1 MRLPV
6 LPFSPRRSS
15 RAAPT
20 AVGAR
25 PPGDPPLF
33 DEALLARLGRLVL
46 LSGRSWATGVA
57 GEHRSRRRGSSPE
70 FADFK
75 SYSQGDDFRRIDWNT
90 YARLDSLFVRLSE
103 VTTELTVHLLL
114 DASDSMDWRGDP
126 AWPTKFDYARRL
138 VGAIGYVALWRF
150 DRLTVVPFGDTLGTA
165 FGPAQGRAHI
175 VPLLRRLE
183 GTVPLGRT
191 ALAAT
196 VDRYVR
202 ERRRPGMLYL
212 VSDLL
217 SGEPTE
223 LRDLLRSLRARGW
236 QATVL
241 HVVDEAEIAPA
252 LTGRYLAAGAPDI
265 GRPAVELIEA
275 ETGERLRLTPTDDL
289 LVRYATAIG
298 GWLAE
303 VEAVC
308 HDEEALYVRLVTNWD
323 LGDVVLGLL
332 HRHGV
337 VA

>member
-1 MRLPV
+1 MRLP
-6 LPFSPRRSS
+6 FSFGRP
-15 RAAPT
+15 APT
-20 AVGAR
+20 IAPAAAAR
-25 PPGDPPLF
+25 GTGDGPLF

-46 LSGRSWATGVA
+46 LSGRARATGVA

-90 YARLDSLFVRLSE
+90 YARLDGLFVRLSE

-126 AWPTKFDYARRL
+126 AVPTKFTYARRL
-138 VGAIGYVALWRF
+138 AGALGYVALWRF
-150 DRLTVVPFGDTLGTA
+150 DRLTMVPFGETVGHA
-165 FGPAQGRAHI
+165 FGPSQGRSHV
-175 VPLLRRLE
+175 VPLLRTLE
-183 GTVPLGRT
+183 GLVPLGRT
-191 ALAAT
+191 VLAPT
-196 VDRYVR
+196 IDRYAR
-202 ERRRPGMLYL
+202 ERRRPGLLYL

-236 QATVL
+236 QVTVL

-252 LTGRYLAAGAPDI
+252 ATGRYLEGDQRGS
-265 GRPAVELIEA
+265 GRPPVELLDA
-275 ETGERLRLTPTDDL
+275 ETGERLRLTPSDDL
-289 LVRYATAIG
+289 LARYAVAIG
-298 GWLAE
+298 AWLEE
-303 VEAVC
+303 VESAC
-308 HDEEALYVRLVTNWD
+308 HDEEAAYVRLLTSWD
-323 LGDVVLGLL
+323 VGEVVLGLL